1 MNYSKYPDIEAVL
14 IKAKEQL
21 NKIESAYV
29 DALHSKSIPNE
40 LLVDIKDYLGN
51 VRSALDYL
59 ACKIQSKN
67 AYFPVANNAPDFANK
82 VKDFPTNTISILEGV
97 QSYKSDAWL
106 SNFSLLSNKNKH
118 VTLIPQTR
126 KEVKETR
133 ITGPSGK
140 VSWGSGV
147 TFGNGVSVMG
157 VPIDPQTQLPVQ
169 NNIVTTEIITWV
181 HFFFDNTNFKSLHGN
196 ISALPF
202 LKESFEKITKIIKD
216 IEDIS

>member
-14 IKAKEQL
+14 IRAKEQL
-21 NKIESAYV
+21 NKIENAYG
-29 DALHSKSIPNE
+29 DALQSKSIPNE

-67 AYFPVANNAPDFANK
+67 AYFPVANSVTDFTAR
-82 VKDFPTNTISILEGV
+82 VQDFPKNTISILEGV
-97 QSYKSDAWL
+97 QSYKSDNWL

-126 KEVKETR
+126 TEIKETR
-133 ITGPSGK
+133 ITGPGGK
-140 VSWGSGV
+140 VSWGPGV
-147 TFGNGVSVMG
+147 TFGSGVSVMG
-157 VPIDPQTQLPVQ
+157 VQIDPITQLPVQ
-169 NNIVTTEIITWV
+169 NNVVRTEIITWV
-181 HFFFDNTNFKSLHGN
+181 HFIFDNSDFQNLPDN

-202 LKESFEKITKIIKD
+202 LKETFQKVVKIIKD
-216 IEDIS
+216 IEDLL